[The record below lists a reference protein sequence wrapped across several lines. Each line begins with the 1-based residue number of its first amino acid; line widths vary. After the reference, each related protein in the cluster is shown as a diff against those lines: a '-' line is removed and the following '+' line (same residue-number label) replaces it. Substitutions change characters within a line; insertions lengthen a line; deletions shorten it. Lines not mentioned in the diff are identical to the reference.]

1 MWSDQILK
9 VMLKDCTSAS
19 VLTGIYSIDTLPT
32 HIEHP
37 AALIVNL
44 SPSTFTGTHWT
55 AIYIDQLAHG
65 KYFDSFGR
73 DPPKPILKFMQRNCK
88 LFRVNL
94 TQYQHENSL
103 LCGSF
108 CIVFI
113 YFCVR
118 GKIYYLLF
126 VLLIFRKNDQI
137 VKEFVQNIGK
147 QNRKCK

>member
-32 HIEHP
+32 HIEYP

-44 SPSTFTGTHWT
+44 SPSTSTGTHWT

-88 LFRVNL
+88 LFRVNQ

-118 GKIYYLLF
+118 GKNILSSF
-126 VLLIFRKNDQI
+126 HTSNIQKNDAI
-137 VKEFVQNIGK
+137 VKKLVQNIVK
-147 QNRKCK
+147 QNNKCE